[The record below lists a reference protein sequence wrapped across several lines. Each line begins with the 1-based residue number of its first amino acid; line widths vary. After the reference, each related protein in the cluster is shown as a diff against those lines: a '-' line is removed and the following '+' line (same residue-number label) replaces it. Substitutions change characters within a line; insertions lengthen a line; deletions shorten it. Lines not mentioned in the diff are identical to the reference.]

1 MKKILYFTVLA
12 TALAVSCGKTP
23 EPDITPAPDFIAV
36 IENAATKTTVNTSGD
51 VYDITWA
58 AGDEVLVTGRSQ
70 ATYKVKTAGG
80 VRSDLE
86 KVSGD
91 AGSGPF
97 TAVYPANLADNMTL
111 PSTVQY
117 QPNPVVT
124 APMVA
129 SSSNNILPFKS
140 ICGMLKIAVTSATP
154 ISIKTL
160 KITAD
165 KPLSGNYRLVDGEA
179 VIDSGEGV
187 TIDCGEGLELGS
199 TAVPF
204 AFEVPAGRYSDIRFK
219 AVDAVGREY
228 DATLGSRPFVV
239 ERSKVYTYDLSFGDL
254 KHLTTTLI
262 DGPEFNM
269 KIKSIAQNKTV
280 DSTTFQDK
288 KIKKIVFEGGSSVTS
303 GTELQTPASD
313 YPIYA
318 NFDSGEGVMTISTPA
333 VEMFAPKDASCMFQ
347 NIQQTTEIANLAV
360 LNTSKVKSMKKMFSQ
375 DTSSVGRL
383 GAIDLSSFDV
393 SEVVDMD
400 SMFFSAKYIVN
411 LDLSNFKPVKCENFN
426 SFVARC
432 AKLESIDL
440 SNFETTSAT
449 DMSYMFANCTKL
461 ASLDL
466 SKFNTSNVTTM
477 AYMFKANS
485 SLTSLN
491 VTSFD
496 TGNVENMDNMF
507 SGCSK
512 LTSLDVSSFST
523 ENVAEMR
530 SMFNSCE
537 SLTSLDLKN
546 FNVIACTR
554 MSYMFYHCYAMQ
566 TLDVSSFDLTV
577 MSPNCDYM
585 FCRMYN
591 LKDLYLGSTFILTSL
606 PSYFVTASGDA
617 TSVRTGNK
625 SGGVTIYCNDTT
637 AEFIATTNWRWIQSG
652 YSGQKA
658 IPVTFRDIETNEII
672 TVTWAAN

>member
-1 MKKILYFTVLA
+1 MKKILIFTVLA
-12 TALAVSCGKTP
+12 AALASCGQDP
-23 EPDITPAPDFIAV
+23 EPEITPAPDFIAV
-36 IENAATKTTVNTSGD
+36 IENVATKTSVSTTGD
-51 VYDITWA
+51 VYNITWA
-58 AGDEVLVTGRSQ
+58 AGDEVLITGRSQ

-91 AGSGPF
+91 AGNGPF
-97 TAVYPANLADNMTL
+97 TAVYPANLAENMTL

-117 QPNPVVT
+117 RPDPVVT

-129 SSSNNILPFKS
+129 TSNNNILPFKS
-140 ICGMLKIAVTSATP
+140 ICGMLKIAVTSAT
-154 ISIKTL
+154 SITLKTL
-160 KITAD
+160 RITAD

-187 TIDCGEGLELGS
+187 TIDCGDGLELGS

-228 DATLGSRPFVV
+228 DATLGNRPFVV
-239 ERSKVYTYDLSFGDL
+239 ERSKVYTYNLSFGDL

-262 DGPEFNM
+262 DGPEFNL
-269 KIKSIAQNKTV
+269 KIKSIAQGKTI

-288 KIKKIVFEGGSSVTS
+288 KIKKIVFEANSSVTS

-347 NIQQTTEIANLAV
+347 NIQQTIEIANLAV

-411 LDLSNFKPVKCENFN
+411 LDLSSFKPVKCENFN

-440 SNFETTSAT
+440 SNFETPAAA

-477 AYMFKANS
+477 AYMFKSLSA
-485 SLTSLN
+485 LTSLN
-491 VTSFD
+491 LTSFD

-507 SGCSK
+507 SGCTK
-512 LTSLDVSSFST
+512 LTTLDVSSFNT

-625 SGGVTIYCNDTT
+625 SGGVTIYCNETT

-652 YSGQKA
+652 YNGQKS

>member
-1 MKKILYFTVLA
+1 M
-12 TALAVSCGKTP
+12 
-23 EPDITPAPDFIAV
+23 
-36 IENAATKTTVNTSGD
+36 
-51 VYDITWA
+51 
-58 AGDEVLVTGRSQ
+58 
-70 ATYKVKTAGG
+70 
-80 VRSDLE
+80 
-86 KVSGD
+86 SGD
-91 AGSGPF
+91 AGNGPF
-97 TAVYPANLADNMTL
+97 TAVYPANLAENMTL

-117 QPNPVVT
+117 RPDPVVT

-129 SSSNNILPFKS
+129 TSNNNILPFKS
-140 ICGMLKIAVTSATP
+140 ICGMLKIAVTSAT
-154 ISIKTL
+154 SITLKTL
-160 KITAD
+160 RITAD

-187 TIDCGEGLELGS
+187 TIDCGDGLELGS

-228 DATLGSRPFVV
+228 DATLGNRPFVV
-239 ERSKVYTYDLSFGDL
+239 ERSKVYTYNLSFGDL

-262 DGPEFNM
+262 DGPEFNL
-269 KIKSIAQNKTV
+269 KIKSIAQGKTI

-288 KIKKIVFEGGSSVTS
+288 KIKKIVFEANSSVTS

-347 NIQQTTEIANLAV
+347 NIQQTIEIANLAV

-411 LDLSNFKPVKCENFN
+411 LDLSSFKPVKCENFN

-440 SNFETTSAT
+440 SNFETPAAA

-477 AYMFKANS
+477 AYMFKSLSA
-485 SLTSLN
+485 LTSLN
-491 VTSFD
+491 LTSFD

-507 SGCSK
+507 SGCTK
-512 LTSLDVSSFST
+512 LTTLDVSSFNT

-625 SGGVTIYCNDTT
+625 SGGVTIYCNETT

-652 YSGQKA
+652 YNGQKS